1 MVATAITELKDRNG
15 SSLQAIKKY
24 IATNLHLRV
33 AFVCGSGAILCG
45 LVLIGVGAYVT
56 VNYNDYQDLFA
67 DDTMLTVSWTA
78 ISIGL
83 FIFVVGFS
91 GCCGT
96 LKESSCLLKLI
107 ANNMT
112 KGMQKAIN
120 ETYGVKDGTTKAV
133 DDVQDTFECCG
144 ASWYKDYKTSQH
156 LQPGF
161 AVPPSCCRHGEECTG
176 GSKGNPDYPNRVWT
190 DVS

>member
-1 MVATAITELKDRNG
+1 
-15 SSLQAIKKY
+15 
-24 IATNLHLRV
+24 
-33 AFVCGSGAILCG
+33 
-45 LVLIGVGAYVT
+45 
-56 VNYNDYQDLFA
+56 
-67 DDTMLTVSWTA
+67 
-78 ISIGL
+78 
-83 FIFVVGFS
+83 
-91 GCCGT
+91 
-96 LKESSCLLKLI
+96 I

-133 DDVQDTFECCG
+133 DDVQDTVLCNKVKMNVFLLIFLCRILLYQSLQFECCG

-190 DVS
+190 DGCVHATKATINNYYLAIGGAAFGLLIFEVKTSSLLSFFMTVFSISYSLLLQRREINY